1 MQKCFEEILK
11 PRGRYEVEFAGEVGR
26 PVHGA
31 ESRVRWL
38 GLYNSY
44 AFSFWNLKLVPIH
57 HYVKLS
63 SERKPAA
70 AAREYV

>member
-1 MQKCFEEILK
+1 MQKYFEEILK

-26 PVHGA
+26 PVHAA

-44 AFSFWNLKLVPIH
+44 AFSF
-57 HYVKLS
+57 
-63 SERKPAA
+63 
-70 AAREYV
+70 